1 LDRWILTSSDFLQP
15 YLRWTLP
22 EFVVLVGPYA
32 GGKSALAQ
40 MLAADFAD
48 VAGRDLGA
56 TASICAWEDADWR
69 VRRNLERFAET
80 REELYPTKGPEHR
93 IVDLLHRVRHI
104 TRRPGELRSI
114 EWYLERAE
122 LQVKRYNTRFFVFD
136 PWNEADHIKERN
148 DSETEYV
155 NKMLRDLREFTA
167 VHKVIMAV
175 VTHVSGKSF
184 TDEGKLKPFRV
195 ANAHGSSHFGKKCDR
210 GFCVARTRALAGGQ
224 DRMIIRFDKAKDE
237 ESMGEIGDIAV
248 AFDRERMDLTYD
260 SAATIE
266 LRGSDGWALMTVFA
280 NHWQRYAALG
290 WASFVLA
297 KGDKVP
303 AIAGAGGFKSATS
316 DPTILAS
323 WAVAHPDANIG
334 IATGRRSGIIVIDK
348 DPRNGSH
355 QTEARLAKQGK
366 TFPETV
372 EAESCQG
379 GRHLYYGYDSRI
391 TRGGTGRLG
400 PGLDIKTDGGYV
412 VAPPSFVSKR
422 VEKPG
427 RYRWLRP
434 PRGAALPK
442 LPHWVFEALRPKP
455 ALPPQFNVK
464 GQGDIVNQSNAR
476 WQRLDFNRAGTHE
489 GTRLISSS

>member
-1 LDRWILTSSDFLQP
+1 MSLSWSKDHLLVLVPTEADVEALGSVGYRATLIPAPDDFGPLAAAEHYLVAAQQGAHGFAAELVKSGACRDWQVSVADILDYPDLTHALAEGGDGLLHNIVRSGRSLYADEERAFIDVQQPEAVPAYSTGWDFLQP

-69 VRRNLERFAET
+69 VRRNLERFAVT
-80 REELYPTKGPEHR
+80 REERAPAKGPEHR
-93 IVDLLHRVRHI
+93 IADLLRRVRHI

-148 DSETEYV
+148 DTETEYV

-167 VHKVIMAV
+167 VHKVVMAV

-210 GFCVARTRALAGGQ
+210 GICVARTRALAAGQ

-237 ESMGEIGDIAV
+237 ESMGEIGDIVV

-260 SAATIE
+260 GGATIE
-266 LRGSDGWALMTVFA
+266 LRRSDGW
-280 NHWQRYAALG
+280 
-290 WASFVLA
+290 
-297 KGDKVP
+297 
-303 AIAGAGGFKSATS
+303 
-316 DPTILAS
+316 
-323 WAVAHPDANIG
+323 
-334 IATGRRSGIIVIDK
+334 GR
-348 DPRNGSH
+348 
-355 QTEARLAKQGK
+355 
-366 TFPETV
+366 
-372 EAESCQG
+372 
-379 GRHLYYGYDSRI
+379 
-391 TRGGTGRLG
+391 
-400 PGLDIKTDGGYV
+400 
-412 VAPPSFVSKR
+412 
-422 VEKPG
+422 
-427 RYRWLRP
+427 
-434 PRGAALPK
+434 
-442 LPHWVFEALRPKP
+442 
-455 ALPPQFNVK
+455 
-464 GQGDIVNQSNAR
+464 
-476 WQRLDFNRAGTHE
+476 
-489 GTRLISSS
+489 